1 MIFNNN
7 KKVNGISFVD
17 LLKPKETTTTTT
29 TTTTNKPKWTT
40 LTTWTPRAKDV
51 PKDETDPVEKHSY
64 SHSHVGLGQGIAP
77 PTPSNQLLLSPFLF
91 KKPPQPNSQF
101 FRRQINKVVSPS
113 SPQMD
118 NVTNAFLPASPFMDV
133 VEEKEDDYVKI
144 KLLRSPFLHT
154 YDEDDK
160 GKIKLQYNMFIYLY
174 CILILQP
181 VSCSIISC
189 SKMLFCFMNFLS
201 HLDFRFIHLLSK
213 LQCIL

>member
-1 MIFNNN
+1 MFRNIGFPKSTTPTKPTKPTLRTTAKPSTPPNYKVIFNNN

-17 LLKPKETTTTTT
+17 LLRPKETTTTTT
-29 TTTTNKPKWTT
+29 TTTTTKKPKWTT
-40 LTTWTPRAKDV
+40 LTTWRPRAKDV
-51 PKDETDPVEKHSY
+51 PKDKIETAENPSY
-64 SHSHVGLGQGIAP
+64 SHSHVGLGQGIVP

-133 VEEKEDDYVKI
+133 VEEKDDDYVKI

-160 GKIKLQYNMFIYLY
+160 GNLELY
-174 CILILQP
+174 
-181 VSCSIISC
+181 S
-189 SKMLFCFMNFLS
+189 LFYSSNL
-201 HLDFRFIHLLSK
+201 HI
-213 LQCIL
+213 